1 MPRFSHPLVLL
12 EQRQVLL
19 FSLEELAALVSAL
32 GLVKSLWQVLVEEQA
47 ASLLR
52 VAASLQVVQLVLL
65 QDL

>member
-1 MPRFSHPLVLL
+1 MPRFSHPLVHL

-32 GLVKSLWQVLVEEQA
+32 GLVKSLWQVVVEEQA

-52 VAASLQVVQLVLL
+52 VAASLQEVQQVLL

>member
-1 MPRFSHPLVLL
+1 MAVPRFSHPLDRV

-32 GLVKSLWQVLVEEQA
+32 GLVKSLWQVVEGRA

-52 VAASLQVVQLVLL
+52 VVAS
-65 QDL
+65 

>member
-1 MPRFSHPLVLL
+1 MHRYSHLLVHL

-32 GLVKSLWQVLVEEQA
+32 GLVKSLWQVVVEGQA

-52 VAASLQVVQLVLL
+52 VAASSEGAQLVLL

>member
-1 MPRFSHPLVLL
+1 MPRFSHPLDHL

-32 GLVKSLWQVLVEEQA
+32 GLARSLWQVVVEGQA

-52 VAASLQVVQLVLL
+52 VAAS
-65 QDL
+65 